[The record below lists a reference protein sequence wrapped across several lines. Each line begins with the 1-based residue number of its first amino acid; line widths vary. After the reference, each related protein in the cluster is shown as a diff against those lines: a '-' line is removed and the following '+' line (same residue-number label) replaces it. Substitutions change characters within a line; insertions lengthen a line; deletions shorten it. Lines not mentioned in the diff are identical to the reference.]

1 MPLTLEVKNP
11 NLPDGAEV
19 HIDGLGIAINGATT
33 EFSDEE
39 VMNFRQ
45 KNAAYT
51 HTSGPTGV
59 VTETKIPH
67 IDHLIGRAPF
77 VTIVKNTFS
86 NPEPVH
92 DPGPTVF
99 DLEEKE
105 EDNA

>member
-1 MPLTLEVKNP
+1 MALTLEVKNP

-45 KNAAYT
+45 KNAVYT

-59 VTETKIPH
+59 VTEVKLLRVPT
-67 IDHLIGRAPF
+67 LIKNAQF
-77 VTIVKNTFS
+77 VKIVKSDESDNVS
-86 NPEPVH
+86 
-92 DPGPTVF
+92 DP
-99 DLEEKE
+99 DLSIEGTQDKQEEN
-105 EDNA
+105 NA